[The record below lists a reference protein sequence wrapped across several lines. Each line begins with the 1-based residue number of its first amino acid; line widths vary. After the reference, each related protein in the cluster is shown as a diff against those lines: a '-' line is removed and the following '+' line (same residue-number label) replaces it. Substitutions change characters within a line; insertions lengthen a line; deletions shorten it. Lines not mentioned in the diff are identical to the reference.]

1 MEKIRIIDSN
11 GVTYT
16 IDSDLSIG
24 NGGEGTVSSLN
35 NGYVVKLY
43 HNKTDAIPQNKIDE
57 LSPLDDNL
65 FIKPLL
71 TVHGDANGY
80 IMKELNLSEY
90 FPIYS
95 LYSLSFAN
103 KNGFP
108 NDYKKR
114 ISEKL
119 IKGVKNAHDNGIV
132 IGDLNPFN
140 IMVNSKLDVKF
151 IDVDSY
157 QTKSFRH
164 NDKLLEDIRDYYY
177 NGLVSKESDYF
188 ALSVI
193 IFNLLTGIHPYK
205 GIHKVYRDK
214 LKDREINNIS
224 LLNTIEIKNIKI
236 PKFYIPIKDKLLN
249 DLFYDIYQNNR
260 RFLISLDGKQ
270 VDNIKF
276 DAVVMSNDLLI
287 KDLFNGN
294 IFNVVSSNKFIAV
307 YAEDY
312 VHLYKCEGRG
322 IIMNYGVIDSHSK
335 VVLTDRYVFI
345 FKKIN
350 NPSGY
355 ILQLYDGKN
364 FIDCPSPIFSNI
376 HVINQY
382 ENILVI
388 ITKDNKMF
396 KLYLDELFLNQ
407 YRYEVSDIYHKS
419 VRTLQ
424 SLIQNFSNKTN
435 IFYNSNGKLLQYV
448 INEKII
454 DIIQN
459 RNTGIYTV
467 IENNKIVHKLFS
479 INQYGNIKV
488 KNIDEVYPYTY
499 NGKLIIIYNDDKLHF
514 IDSETL
520 NEIVSFETSGLDNN
534 QILSTNGGI
543 LTFNNK
549 KVQVLNTK

>member
-1 MEKIRIIDSN
+1 M
-11 GVTYT
+11 
-16 IDSDLSIG
+16 
-24 NGGEGTVSSLN
+24 
-35 NGYVVKLY
+35 
-43 HNKTDAIPQNKIDE
+43 
-57 LSPLDDNL
+57 
-65 FIKPLL
+65 
-71 TVHGDANGY
+71 
-80 IMKELNLSEY
+80 
-90 FPIYS
+90 
-95 LYSLSFAN
+95 
-103 KNGFP
+103 
-108 NDYKKR
+108 
-114 ISEKL
+114 
-119 IKGVKNAHDNGIV
+119 
-132 IGDLNPFN
+132 
-140 IMVNSKLDVKF
+140 
-151 IDVDSY
+151 
-157 QTKSFRH
+157 
-164 NDKLLEDIRDYYY
+164 
-177 NGLVSKESDYF
+177 
-188 ALSVI
+188 
-193 IFNLLTGIHPYK
+193 
-205 GIHKVYRDK
+205 
-214 LKDREINNIS
+214 
-224 LLNTIEIKNIKI
+224 LLN
-236 PKFYIPIKDKLLN
+236 
-249 DLFYDIYQNNR
+249 
-260 RFLISLDGKQ
+260 
-270 VDNIKF
+270 
-276 DAVVMSNDLLI
+276 
-287 KDLFNGN
+287 
-294 IFNVVSSNKFIAV
+294 
-307 YAEDY
+307 
-312 VHLYKCEGRG
+312 
-322 IIMNYGVIDSHSK
+322 
-335 VVLTDRYVFI
+335 YVFI

-376 HVINQY
+376 DVINQY